1 VGKRKT
7 RGDAGSGTEKTI
19 KTGQYRKSI
28 VLLLI
33 QACYSIISRRLIK
46 LMEQIV
52 GSDAESR
59 LVAILKVLSES
70 SEPLGSITIA
80 RRLEQEGVFLSER
93 AVRYHLKI
101 ADERGYT
108 RPGGRDGR
116 MITPEGRLEV
126 KEALA
131 PQHLGFVREKLE
143 ALAYQNTYDPAA
155 GTGLLPIN
163 TSIID
168 KDRFREALAAMKDA
182 FKAGICVSN
191 LVATASEGEKLGSVV
206 VPDGKIGF
214 ATVCG
219 AAINGVLL
227 KAGVPTEFRFGGV
240 LEIRSRQ
247 PRRFVAIIDYA
258 GTSLDPS
265 EQFIRAKMTSVG
277 EASRTGSGKILGN
290 FRTIPAPARG
300 AVEEK
305 IAMLKEAGI
314 GGVFAVGSTSEPLCQ
329 IPVSLNRIGIVQLGG
344 LNPVA
349 AAVEAGI
356 EIENIAES
364 GLIEFQQLKSFS
376 EL

>member
-1 VGKRKT
+1 M
-7 RGDAGSGTEKTI
+7 EN
-19 KTGQYRKSI
+19 
-28 VLLLI
+28 
-33 QACYSIISRRLIK
+33 II
-46 LMEQIV
+46 
-52 GSDAESR
+52 GSDAESK
-59 LVAILKVLSES
+59 LIAILKVLSES

-80 RRLEQEGVFLSER
+80 RNLEQEGVFLSER

-108 RPGGRDGR
+108 RPTGRDGR
-116 MITPEGRLEV
+116 MITPAGRQEV

-143 ALAYQNTYDPAA
+143 ALAYQTTLDPVKR
-155 GTGLLPIN
+155 TGLLAIN

-168 KDRFREALAAMKDA
+168 ESNFREALSVMKKVFD
-182 FKAGICVSN
+182 AGICVSE
-191 LVATASEGEKLGSVV
+191 LVATASAGEKLGTVV
-206 VPDGKIGF
+206 VPEGKMGL

-219 AAINGVLL
+219 AAVNGVLL

-240 LEIRSRQ
+240 LEIRNSQ
-247 PRRFVAIIDYA
+247 PHRFVAIIDYS

-277 EASRTGSGKILGN
+277 EASMTGKGKILGN
-290 FRTIPAPARG
+290 FRTIPAPARPVFEDIV
-300 AVEEK
+300 A
-305 IAMLKEAGI
+305 ALKEIGI
-314 GGVFAVGSTSEPLCQ
+314 GGVFALGQTSEPVCQ
-329 IPVSLNRIGIVQLGG
+329 ISVAMNRIGVVQLGG

-364 GLIEFQQLKSFS
+364 GLIDFRQLHSFQQLQAD
-376 EL
+376 